1 MEEHEQQ
8 VVLGWSRGGPRCPP
22 PRIRARRNPHRR
34 RTPSATALASHP
46 AAAAAAAFHWAAS
59 SASPRAGR
67 RASRIRKGGNVAVF
81 RGFRTNSS
89 AVFRARTAGIHNVA
103 GIPGQGGGRGAW
115 YEGVYLHNTRLSGIT
130 TGGYMQ
136 ICPTSS
142 PIHRMLIQRPRFEF
156 L

>member
-1 MEEHEQQ
+1 MALA
-8 VVLGWSRGGPRCPP
+8 VLLLEYVRAGIHTVGGL
-22 PRIRARRNPHRR
+22 HRR
-34 RTPSATALASHP
+34 PALASHPAASPASHP

-67 RASRIRKGGNVAVF
+67 RASRIRKGGSVAVF
-81 RGFRTNSS
+81 RGFRTNNS

-142 PIHRMLIQRPRFEF
+142 PIHRMPIQRSRFEF

>member
-1 MEEHEQQ
+1 MALAVHLLEYVRAGIHT
-8 VVLGWSRGGPRCPP
+8 VGGL
-22 PRIRARRNPHRR
+22 HRR
-34 RTPSATALASHP
+34 PALASHP
-46 AAAAAAAFHWAAS
+46 AAAAAAFHWAAS

-67 RASRIRKGGNVAVF
+67 RASRIRKGGSVAVF
-81 RGFRTNSS
+81 RGFCTNSS

-103 GIPGQGGGRGAW
+103 GIPGQGGGRRAC

>member
-1 MEEHEQQ
+1 MI
-8 VVLGWSRGGPRCPP
+8 PRWPSPSSSNACAPES
-22 PRIRARRNPHRR
+22 
-34 RTPSATALASHP
+34 TPSADSIGDGTGESPCGCGGGGVSLGGI
-46 AAAAAAAFHWAAS
+46 

-67 RASRIRKGGNVAVF
+67 RASRIRKGGSVAVF

>member
-1 MEEHEQQ
+1 
-8 VVLGWSRGGPRCPP
+8 LIPRWPSPSSSFNTCAPES
-22 PRIRARRNPHRR
+22 
-34 RTPSATALASHP
+34 TPSADSIGDGTGE
-46 AAAAAAAFHWAAS
+46 
-59 SASPRAGR
+59 SPCGCGGGGVSLGGILSESKAGR
-67 RASRIRKGGNVAVF
+67 RASRIRKGGSVAVF

-142 PIHRMLIQRPRFEF
+142 PIHRMLIQRPKFEF